1 MREKERGKARVAASI
16 RARLIL
22 CKACVGP
29 WIYGGRFAAP
39 ARGNCRP
46 AARTFAPLA
55 RFPLFPATAAAT
67 VTAVAAGSTTA
78 ARTCAGED
86 RDFHRDEVVVA
97 AVV

>member
-1 MREKERGKARVAASI
+1 MQSMCWPLDLWRPFRSAGAWK
-16 RARLIL
+16 L
-22 CKACVGP
+22 
-29 WIYGGRFAAP
+29 
-39 ARGNCRP
+39 RP
-46 AARTFAPLA
+46 ATRTFAPLA